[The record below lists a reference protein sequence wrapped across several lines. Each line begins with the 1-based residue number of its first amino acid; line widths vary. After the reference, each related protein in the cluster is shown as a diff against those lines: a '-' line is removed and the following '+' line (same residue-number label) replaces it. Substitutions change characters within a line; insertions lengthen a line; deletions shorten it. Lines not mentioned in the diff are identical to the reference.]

1 MAIQLHTF
9 VFNGFGVNNY
19 ILEAE
24 NGDCIIVDA
33 ACGNDSERE
42 TLKSFFSDGKRK
54 PVMLINTHTHIDHVL
69 GCAFAQKEF
78 GIPWY
83 IHSEAQSTLRE
94 APVFASLFGMGNM
107 ELSKPDG
114 LLEDGQELKL
124 GTNTIKVLYTP
135 GHAPGSVCLYIPSE
149 RMVLT
154 GDVLFNGSI
163 GRTDMTGGNFDLLM
177 ESIHTKLLTLPD
189 DTVVYPGHGPA
200 TTIGD
205 ERTGNPY
212 LG

>member
-1 MAIQLHTF
+1 MAVFIHTF
-9 VFNGFGVNNY
+9 VFNSFGVNTY

-33 ACGNDSERE
+33 ACSNESEQKQ
-42 TLKSFFSDGKRK
+42 LKSFFDDGKRK
-54 PVMLINTHTHIDHVL
+54 PIMLINTHTHIDHVL
-69 GCAFAQKEF
+69 GCTFAQKEF
-78 GIPWY
+78 GIKWLM
-83 IHSEAQSTLRE
+83 HRE
-94 APVFASLFGMGNM
+94 ALSILNEAPIFASLFGINKM
-107 ELSKPDG
+107 EMSKPDG
-114 LLEDGQELKL
+114 FINEENELKL
-124 GTNTIKVLYTP
+124 DNNTIKVLYTP
-135 GHAPGSVCLYIPSE
+135 GHAPGSICLYVPSGNF
-149 RMVLT
+149 VIT

-163 GRTDMTGGNFDLLM
+163 GRTDLTGGNYDLLI
-177 ESIHTKLLTLPD
+177 ESINTKLLTLPD

>member
-33 ACGNDSERE
+33 ACSNDSEKE
-42 TLKSFFSDGKRK
+42 QLKRFFSDGKRK

-69 GCAFAQKEF
+69 GCAFVQKEF
-78 GIPWY
+78 GIQWLM
-83 IHSEAQSTLRE
+83 HSEAQSTLRE
-94 APVFASLFGMGNM
+94 APVFASLFGINNL
-107 ELSKPDG
+107 EISKPDQ
-114 LLEDGQELKL
+114 LLEDGQEL
-124 GTNTIKVLYTP
+124 TFDNTTIKILYTP
-135 GHAPGSVCLYIPSE
+135 GHAPGSICLYIPAG
-149 RMVLT
+149 RMVIT

-163 GRTDMTGGNFDLLM
+163 GRTDLTGGNFDVLM

-189 DTVVYPGHGPA
+189 DTIVYPGHGPA

>member
-33 ACGNDSERE
+33 ACSNASEQ
-42 TLKSFFSDGKRK
+42 TQLKNFFADKKRK
-54 PVMLINTHTHIDHVL
+54 PIMLINTHTHIDHVL
-69 GCAFAQKEF
+69 GCAFAQKDF
-78 GIPWY
+78 QIPWY
-83 IHSEAQSTLRE
+83 IHAEAESTLRE
-94 APVFASLFGMGNM
+94 APVFASLFGINNM

-114 LLEDGQELKL
+114 FLEDMQEIKL
-124 GTNTIKVLYTP
+124 GNNSIQILYTP
-135 GHAPGSVCLYIPSE
+135 GHATGSVCLYIPAE
-149 RMVLT
+149 RMVIT

-163 GRTDMTGGNFDLLM
+163 GRTDLTGGNFGVLM